1 MNFGMI
7 TLNQNIKTEQNYAK
21 WILTA
26 LLFMSKFYEDIAD
39 DVKKWLDTSDYNED
53 DKIPLPIVEN
63 EKIIGLF
70 KDELGGKI
78 MIEFAG
84 LRIKTYAYLMDDNSE
99 RKRVKGTKQRVTKKG
114 LMLKN
119 YKDCFFNDKIILKP
133 QQRFKSDCHSV
144 YAGEINKIVL
154 SSNDDKRF
162 DKIQIFDKIT
172 TYSYRTDAFKVC
184 ESEMIS
190 KI

>member
-1 MNFGMI
+1 
-7 TLNQNIKTEQNYAK
+7 
-21 WILTA
+21 
-26 LLFMSKFYEDIAD
+26 MSKFYKDIAD
-39 DVKKWLDTSDYNED
+39 DVKKWFDTSDYNED
-53 DKIPLPIVEN
+53 DKRPLPIVEN

-84 LRIKTYAYLMDDNSE
+84 LRIKTYAYLMGDNSE
-99 RKRVKGTKQRVTKKG
+99 HKRVKGTKQRVTKKVF
-114 LMLKN
+114 MLKN

-133 QQRFKSDCHSV
+133 QQRFKSDCHGV
-144 YAGEINKIVL
+144 YAEEINKIVL

-172 TYSYRTDAFKVC
+172 TYSYRTDPFNVC
-184 ESEMIS
+184 ESETIS